1 MFIEREVAAR
11 LLEGMQA
18 DEVWLFGSRARR
30 DAKAESDMDLLV
42 VVPESQEAR
51 HDRSRRARLLVADI
65 PEPMDVA
72 VVTRDEWRR
81 QAGVVNTLPYIAVH
95 EGRLVAKRGGDQA
108 AGQCAFPVEAVGG

>member
-1 MFIEREVAAR
+1 MSIEREVAAR

-42 VVPESQEAR
+42 VVPDSQQAR
-51 HDRSRRARLLVADI
+51 HDRSRRARLLVAAI
-65 PEPMDVA
+65 PQPMDVA

-81 QAGVVNTLPYIAVH
+81 QACVVNTLPYLASH
-95 EGRLVAKRGGDQA
+95 EGRLVAKRSGDQTP
-108 AGQCAFPVEAVGG
+108 GECAFPVEAGVG